1 MNNSAMTIGILK
13 SISFKLTAQLA
24 SHPLF
29 NQYFQNISDFKSLT
43 GFETDELLKLLEQ
56 SEQEAFDHFVVVGDR
71 LYDKYQPPFV
81 DIIKMIDFASKE
93 INKAVRKRKLI
104 STANN
109 IDKQAEIIKNAIAKA
124 YFFKSLYNVRLLSS
138 QSPENPSSPLTI
150 HLHWLEEIV
159 AYFSGDLKDLPEVNH
174 LECHFAAW
182 LKRMEY
188 ELLLQSTGDD
198 KDAQHARIYLSHRK
212 IHQEFSY
219 ILSFVQ
225 NSDYVLAFSHWSV
238 LYQAV
243 LELRQNIQN
252 LQLRYKNHEERFFF
266 EYVDEKSDLEEQLYY
281 FLSIRLAK
289 WTLSSKN
296 QQNIDQLNLQILE
309 CLSEANLDGV
319 LYTADNEIRIL
330 LQNPNN
336 NKDIDIPHF
345 LEQKLHAFLFQ
356 LAKEAGLK
364 SRAIAINLNDLNNY
378 PKQKISMLRQLSF
391 YKTKHSFEFITQQKV
406 ELLYQSTIEAES
418 VSVFA
423 SKALEDGTLEVFF
436 QPIIGV
442 QKNKMVSLE
451 ALVRAPSKEGYLAAE
466 AFLQYLVNEE
476 KMIALDHFVIQKVS
490 KYAKQLAEIVDS
502 VSINI
507 YPTSF
512 QHEEIISALV
522 LLSEVLKKHNISLVV
537 EITEQLFMGDTS
549 PVEYLAREH
558 NIAFSLDDFGS
569 GYSNLFQLIGLAERQ
584 VVKVLKI
591 DGSLVRQIDKDDKVF
606 EVIETITKIANT
618 LSITPIVM
626 EYVESEHI
634 LKKLECLN
642 ANMYFQG
649 YFFDRPLPLE
659 QLIEKYG
666 SDTRRDTLL
675 LEH

>member
-1 MNNSAMTIGILK
+1 M
-13 SISFKLTAQLA
+13 
-24 SHPLF
+24 
-29 NQYFQNISDFKSLT
+29 
-43 GFETDELLKLLEQ
+43 
-56 SEQEAFDHFVVVGDR
+56 
-71 LYDKYQPPFV
+71 
-81 DIIKMIDFASKE
+81 
-93 INKAVRKRKLI
+93 
-104 STANN
+104 
-109 IDKQAEIIKNAIAKA
+109 
-124 YFFKSLYNVRLLSS
+124 
-138 QSPENPSSPLTI
+138 
-150 HLHWLEEIV
+150 
-159 AYFSGDLKDLPEVNH
+159 
-174 LECHFAAW
+174 
-182 LKRMEY
+182 
-188 ELLLQSTGDD
+188 
-198 KDAQHARIYLSHRK
+198 
-212 IHQEFSY
+212 
-219 ILSFVQ
+219 
-225 NSDYVLAFSHWSV
+225 
-238 LYQAV
+238 
-243 LELRQNIQN
+243 
-252 LQLRYKNHEERFFF
+252 
-266 EYVDEKSDLEEQLYY
+266 DEKSDLEEQLYY

-296 QQNIDQLNLQILE
+296 QQNIDQLNLKILE

-319 LYTADNEIRIL
+319 LYTTDNEIRVL
-330 LQNPNN
+330 LQNPDSD
-336 NKDIDIPHF
+336 KDIDIPHF

-364 SRAIAINLNDLNNY
+364 SRAIAINLNALNNY
-378 PKQKISMLRQLSF
+378 PEQKISMLRQLSS
-391 YKTKHSFEFITQQKV
+391 YKTKHSFEFITQKKV
-406 ELLYQSTIEAES
+406 ELLYQSAIEAES
-418 VSVFA
+418 VSAFA
-423 SKALEDGTLEVFF
+423 SKALDEGTLEVFF

-442 QKNKMVSLE
+442 QKNQMVSLE
-451 ALVRAPSKEGYLAAE
+451 ALVRAPSNEGYLAAE

-476 KMIALDHFVIQKVS
+476 KMIALDHFVIQKIS
-490 KYAKQLAEIVDS
+490 NYAKQLAEIVDS

-522 LLSEVLKKHNISLVV
+522 LLSEVLKKQNISLVI

-626 EYVESEHI
+626 EYVETEHI

-642 ANMYFQG
+642 AKMYFQG
-649 YFFDRPLPLE
+649 YFFDRPLPLD